1 MTMTNFK
8 KSLSSVLLLVLI
20 AAMALLAV
28 GCGDNTPQG
37 NETPKTSAV
46 SSDKTVL
53 GEGAKV
59 FDFTVSDF
67 DGKETAFEI
76 HTDKET
82 VGEALIELGLIDGDE
97 GEFGLYVKSVNGI
110 RADYDK
116 DGKYWAFYI
125 DGEYAMTG
133 VELTPIEEG
142 KTYSFKVE

>member
-1 MTMTNFK
+1 MTMKNFK
-8 KSLSSVLLLVLI
+8 QSLSSVLLLVLI

-53 GEGAKV
+53 GKGAKV

-110 RADYDK
+110 GADYDK
-116 DGKYWAFYI
+116 DSKYWAFYI

-133 VELTPIEEG
+133 VELTPIEDG

>member
-8 KSLSSVLLLVLI
+8 RSLSSVLLVVLI
-20 AAMALLAV
+20 AAMALFAV

-82 VGEALIELGLIDGDE
+82 VGEALIELDLISGDD
-97 GEFGLYVKSVNGI
+97 GEFGLYVKNVNGI

>member
-82 VGEALIELGLIDGDE
+82 VGEALIELDLISGDD
-97 GEFGLYVKSVNGI
+97 GEFGLYVKNVNGI

-133 VELTPIEEG
+133 VELTPIEDG